1 MKMDSSL
8 FSRFSG
14 LLLVEAERE
23 CNNPEIEL
31 RSNIQADSL
40 YEK

>member
-23 CNNPEIEL
+23 CNNPEI
-31 RSNIQADSL
+31 
-40 YEK
+40 